1 MKNLLSSNR
10 VGSASLGTGE
20 KQQTNQA
27 TQAKWLYPT
36 ILVDNRM
43 ADEMIDEEGLRRSAR
58 SQIIVDTI
66 ERSLEKMMFV
76 ESNLGK
82 EMEPQDLFQVKREA
96 VASVAELK
104 YAISILTGKL
114 EI

>member
-1 MKNLLSSNR
+1 
-10 VGSASLGTGE
+10 
-20 KQQTNQA
+20 
-27 TQAKWLYPT
+27 
-36 ILVDNRM
+36 M
-43 ADEMIDEEGLRRSAR
+43 ADEANIDEEGLRRSAR

-82 EMEPQDLFQVKREA
+82 EMEPKDLFQVKREA

>member
-1 MKNLLSSNR
+1 
-10 VGSASLGTGE
+10 
-20 KQQTNQA
+20 
-27 TQAKWLYPT
+27 
-36 ILVDNRM
+36 M
-43 ADEMIDEEGLRRSAR
+43 ADDTTIAEEGLRRSAR

-82 EMEPQDLFQVKREA
+82 SMEPQDLFQVRREA
-96 VASVAELK
+96 VAAVAELK
-104 YAISILTGKL
+104 YAISVLTGKI

>member
-1 MKNLLSSNR
+1 
-10 VGSASLGTGE
+10 
-20 KQQTNQA
+20 
-27 TQAKWLYPT
+27 
-36 ILVDNRM
+36 LVDSIM

-82 EMEPQDLFQVKREA
+82 EMEPKDLFQVKREA

>member
-1 MKNLLSSNR
+1 
-10 VGSASLGTGE
+10 
-20 KQQTNQA
+20 
-27 TQAKWLYPT
+27 
-36 ILVDNRM
+36 M

-76 ESNLGK
+76 ESNIGK
-82 EMEPQDLFQVKREA
+82 EMESKDLFQVKREA
-96 VASVAELK
+96 VAAVAELK

>member
-1 MKNLLSSNR
+1 
-10 VGSASLGTGE
+10 
-20 KQQTNQA
+20 
-27 TQAKWLYPT
+27 
-36 ILVDNRM
+36 M
-43 ADEMIDEEGLRRSAR
+43 ADETIDEEGLRRSAR

-104 YAISILTGKL
+104 YAMSILTGKL

>member
-1 MKNLLSSNR
+1 
-10 VGSASLGTGE
+10 
-20 KQQTNQA
+20 
-27 TQAKWLYPT
+27 
-36 ILVDNRM
+36 M
-43 ADEMIDEEGLRRSAR
+43 ADEMIYEEGLRRSAR

-82 EMEPQDLFQVKREA
+82 EMEPKDLFQVKREA

>member
-1 MKNLLSSNR
+1 
-10 VGSASLGTGE
+10 
-20 KQQTNQA
+20 
-27 TQAKWLYPT
+27 
-36 ILVDNRM
+36 M
-43 ADEMIDEEGLRRSAR
+43 ADEVNIDEEGLRRSAR

>member
-1 MKNLLSSNR
+1 
-10 VGSASLGTGE
+10 
-20 KQQTNQA
+20 
-27 TQAKWLYPT
+27 
-36 ILVDNRM
+36 M
-43 ADEMIDEEGLRRSAR
+43 ADEANIDEEGLRRSAR

-66 ERSLEKMMFV
+66 ERSLEKMMLV

>member
-1 MKNLLSSNR
+1 
-10 VGSASLGTGE
+10 
-20 KQQTNQA
+20 
-27 TQAKWLYPT
+27 
-36 ILVDNRM
+36 M

-76 ESNLGK
+76 EYNIGK

>member
-1 MKNLLSSNR
+1 
-10 VGSASLGTGE
+10 
-20 KQQTNQA
+20 
-27 TQAKWLYPT
+27 
-36 ILVDNRM
+36 M

-82 EMEPQDLFQVKREA
+82 EMEPKDLFQVKREA

-104 YAISILTGKL
+104 YACLLYTSPSPRD
-114 EI
+114 

>member
-1 MKNLLSSNR
+1 
-10 VGSASLGTGE
+10 
-20 KQQTNQA
+20 
-27 TQAKWLYPT
+27 
-36 ILVDNRM
+36 M

-82 EMEPQDLFQVKREA
+82 EMEPKDLFQVKREA

-104 YAISILTGKL
+104 SAISILTGKL

>member
-1 MKNLLSSNR
+1 
-10 VGSASLGTGE
+10 
-20 KQQTNQA
+20 
-27 TQAKWLYPT
+27 
-36 ILVDNRM
+36 M
-43 ADEMIDEEGLRRSAR
+43 ADDAPIDEEGLRRSAR

-82 EMEPQDLFQVKREA
+82 SMEPLDLFQVKREA
-96 VASVAELK
+96 VAAVAELK
-104 YAISILTGKL
+104 YAISVLTGKL

>member
-1 MKNLLSSNR
+1 
-10 VGSASLGTGE
+10 
-20 KQQTNQA
+20 
-27 TQAKWLYPT
+27 
-36 ILVDNRM
+36 M
-43 ADEMIDEEGLRRSAR
+43 ADDAPIDEEGLRLSAR

-82 EMEPQDLFQVKREA
+82 SMEPQDLFQVKREA
-96 VASVAELK
+96 VAAVAELK
-104 YAISILTGKL
+104 YAISVLTGKL

>member
-1 MKNLLSSNR
+1 
-10 VGSASLGTGE
+10 
-20 KQQTNQA
+20 
-27 TQAKWLYPT
+27 
-36 ILVDNRM
+36 M
-43 ADEMIDEEGLRRSAR
+43 AYEANIDEEGLRRSAR

-66 ERSLEKMMFV
+66 ERSLENMMFV

>member
-1 MKNLLSSNR
+1 
-10 VGSASLGTGE
+10 
-20 KQQTNQA
+20 
-27 TQAKWLYPT
+27 
-36 ILVDNRM
+36 M
-43 ADEMIDEEGLRRSAR
+43 ADEMTDEEGLRRSAR

-82 EMEPQDLFQVKREA
+82 EMEPKDLFQVKREA

>member
-1 MKNLLSSNR
+1 
-10 VGSASLGTGE
+10 
-20 KQQTNQA
+20 
-27 TQAKWLYPT
+27 
-36 ILVDNRM
+36 M

-82 EMEPQDLFQVKREA
+82 EMEPKDLFQVKREA
-96 VASVAELK
+96 VASVAELR

>member
-1 MKNLLSSNR
+1 
-10 VGSASLGTGE
+10 
-20 KQQTNQA
+20 
-27 TQAKWLYPT
+27 
-36 ILVDNRM
+36 M
-43 ADEMIDEEGLRRSAR
+43 AGEMIDEEGLRRSAR

-82 EMEPQDLFQVKREA
+82 EMEPKDLFQVKREA

>member
-1 MKNLLSSNR
+1 
-10 VGSASLGTGE
+10 
-20 KQQTNQA
+20 
-27 TQAKWLYPT
+27 
-36 ILVDNRM
+36 M
-43 ADEMIDEEGLRRSAR
+43 ADKVSNDEEGLRRSAR

-82 EMEPQDLFQVKREA
+82 EMEPQDLFQVRREA
-96 VASVAELK
+96 VEAVAEMK
-104 YAISILTGKL
+104 YAIHVLTGKL

>member
-1 MKNLLSSNR
+1 
-10 VGSASLGTGE
+10 
-20 KQQTNQA
+20 
-27 TQAKWLYPT
+27 
-36 ILVDNRM
+36 M

-104 YAISILTGKL
+104 YSISILTGKL

>member
-1 MKNLLSSNR
+1 
-10 VGSASLGTGE
+10 
-20 KQQTNQA
+20 
-27 TQAKWLYPT
+27 
-36 ILVDNRM
+36 M
-43 ADEMIDEEGLRRSAR
+43 ADEANIDEEGLRRSAR

-82 EMEPQDLFQVKREA
+82 EMEPQDLFQVKRAA